1 MQRIAGQAAG
11 LQIGP
16 EAQIHPRRLCVRRLV
31 QCRIKL
37 KNGPVRFH
45 LRPHRVLFD
54 FGAEAADGPDRVIDQ
69 LRPQEAVDRHIVG
82 NDVSHAGQ
90 LADHADA
97 HPLHVAHGHGR
108 AAKIRDEPHKRA
120 VAAVPGVID
129 AVDAHA
135 RHDVRLILTAMDALI
150 DRIVPL
156 DKVRPD
162 GLLRLDEGKGQRQ
175 VVLLQRTHQIRPLR
189 IGQQQDQN
197 SIQLLMI
204 ILRHERLDLRPVHG
218 CVRENELR
226 RVPQA
231 VQNLVYIR
239 RLRPVDARKQRQIVL
254 QHQSQNAEFRF
265 FLCHVSH
272 PFCKYSAS

>member
-1 MQRIAGQAAG
+1 
-11 LQIGP
+11 
-16 EAQIHPRRLCVRRLV
+16 
-31 QCRIKL
+31 
-37 KNGPVRFH
+37 
-45 LRPHRVLFD
+45 
-54 FGAEAADGPDRVIDQ
+54 
-69 LRPQEAVDRHIVG
+69 
-82 NDVSHAGQ
+82 
-90 LADHADA
+90 
-97 HPLHVAHGHGR
+97 
-108 AAKIRDEPHKRA
+108 
-120 VAAVPGVID
+120 
-129 AVDAHA
+129 
-135 RHDVRLILTAMDALI
+135 MDALI

-204 ILRHERLDLRPVHG
+204 ILRHERLDLRPVHS

-254 QHQSQNAEFRF
+254 QHQSQNAKSRF